1 MQPLS
6 LTRVWETEGIP
17 YEDWRESIMQWLL
30 AERESGKDLPTMA
43 SALAERWPDMVTN
56 FYLWYVKETFYR
68 WDNHLKKYKP
78 GKKGRKRGVRQRG
91 VLALYSIF
99 GRWADA
105 FGYSHGSW
113 TVGRVRDA
121 LRRYDNTHVTR
132 KTIRRMLREL
142 DFYWDE
148 RGGWTVSEPW
158 RGTPFRDVFDWT
170 ELVKQLREYEDKL
183 VLNKINQTPPDRT
196 LIAESRK

>member
-1 MQPLS
+1 MQEMS

-30 AERESGKDLPTMA
+30 AEREGGKDLPTMA
-43 SALAERWPDMVTN
+43 SALAERWPNMVTN
-56 FYLWYVKETFYR
+56 FYLWYVKDTFYR
-68 WDNHLKKYKP
+68 WDHYLKKYKP

-91 VLALYSIF
+91 VLALYNILARF
-99 GRWADA
+99 ADA
-105 FGYSHGSW
+105 FGYSHCSW
-113 TVGRVRDA
+113 TVGRIRDA
-121 LRRYDNTHVTR
+121 LRRYDNTRVTR

-142 DFYWDE
+142 DFHWDE
-148 RGGWTVSEPW
+148 RGGWTISKPW

-183 VLNKINQTPPDRT
+183 VLNKINQMPPDRT